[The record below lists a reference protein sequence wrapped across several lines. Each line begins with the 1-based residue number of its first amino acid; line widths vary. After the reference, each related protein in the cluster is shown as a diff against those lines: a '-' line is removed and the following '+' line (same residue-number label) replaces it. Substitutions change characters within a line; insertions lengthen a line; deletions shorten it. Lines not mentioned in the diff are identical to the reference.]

1 MTTNW
6 TKDAIFYHIYP
17 LGLVDAPHRNDF
29 DAPVMHRLDQL
40 LPWLDHIGSL
50 GANAIYLGP
59 VFESTSHGYDTVD
72 YYRIDRRLG
81 DIDTMARLAQEI
93 HQRGLRLVLD
103 GVFNHVGRD
112 FWAFKDLQA
121 HGENSAYR
129 DWFHDLRFDGQ
140 SPMGDPFTYEGWHGH
155 YSLVKLN
162 LAHPDVRAHLFDA
175 VGMWMEKF
183 GIDGLRLDAAD
194 SIDFDFLRALRVFTK
209 NLRSDFWLMGEVV
222 HGDYRQWANPETL
235 DSVTNYEA
243 YKGLYSSLNDGNY
256 FEIAHTLQR
265 QSGEGGLYQG
275 IDLYNFVDNHDVNR
289 VASRLKNK
297 AHLFP
302 LYFMLL
308 TMPGIPSIYYG
319 SEWGIEGVKAEHSD
333 LPLRPALDLD
343 TMRNTSEFPKL
354 SQDIRR
360 LAQIR
365 KNAHGLKYGK
375 YRQVFVAE
383 RQFAFE
389 RISDE
394 EKLLVVINSAEES
407 AELEADVS
415 WSDGRL
421 RDVLNGDT
429 SFAVKAHN
437 IQLDIPAMWGRIL
450 KFEG

>member
-29 DAPVMHRLDQL
+29 DAPVIHRLDQL
-40 LPWLDHIGSL
+40 LPWVDHIGSL

-93 HQRGLRLVLD
+93 HERGLRLVLD

-112 FWAFKDLQA
+112 SWAFKDLQA

-129 DWFHDLRFDGQ
+129 DWFHNLRFDGQ

-162 LAHPDVRAHLFDA
+162 LEHPDVRAHLFDA

-194 SIDFDFLRALRVFTK
+194 SIDFDFLRALRDFTK
-209 NLRSDFWLMGEVV
+209 NRRSDFWLMGEVV
-222 HGDYRQWANPETL
+222 HGDYRQWANSETL

-275 IDLYNFVDNHDVNR
+275 VDLYNFVDNHDVNR

-302 LYFMLL
+302 LYFMLF

-333 LPLRPALDLD
+333 LPLRPALDIEA
-343 TMRNTSEFPKL
+343 MRDKNEFPEL

-407 AELEADVS
+407 AEIEMDVS
-415 WSDGRL
+415 WAEGRL

-429 SFAVKAHN
+429 SFTIKAYHVR
-437 IQLDIPAMWGRIL
+437 LDIPAMWGRIL